1 MGSPTI
7 SHVRLIADHEPHRT
21 PIPMGPLLQPTLSGD
36 GRRDG
41 PNGKGGT
48 RRRCSAPAGVLGS
61 PRQPSTRTH

>member
-36 GRRDG
+36 RPRDG
-41 PNGKGGT
+41 AIDNGGT
-48 RRRCSAPAGVLGS
+48 RRRCSAPAGALGS
-61 PRQPSTRTH
+61 ARQPSTRRR